1 MPDDVSQQTTTE
13 PTGSAGSSF
22 GVEEFLTEAGAAP
35 PLEDTSHVGDPDPE
49 GGTPPASPAETLEQP
64 APHKRSISEIQAYRS
79 QQARGRKFD
88 GLAEDEVS
96 VFKSMSQEAYDY
108 LYPKYLASKEHE
120 TKIRE
125 LEEKYQTADSH
136 RWYEEPNAYTL
147 HPEYSSLSA
156 NLTNLDSEENFW
168 KEQLAAVEDGKPWN
182 TLQQKTNANG
192 EVEYFY
198 GPEQQPSSAGKA
210 EILANLTKCTQYRTM
225 VTDKLNNLRSTF
237 VGRHKTFNER
247 LQAADKNLFGTV
259 DFSKNPALKKSY
271 DNWLNQFPPE
281 VHGQLPFQMLSKS
294 AAIIEHLVQQLRAKD
309 VSDVRKSS
317 VAKVVKVAGP
327 GNGVST
333 GNGGKTPEDYDRAF
347 ETMTQRKLS

>member
-1 MPDDVSQQTTTE
+1 MPDDVSQQTMTE
-13 PTGSAGSSF
+13 PTGSEGSSF

-35 PLEDTSHVGDPDPE
+35 PLEDTSHVGDHDTE
-49 GGTPPASPAETLEQP
+49 GGTTPASPVETIEQS
-64 APHKRSISEIQAYRS
+64 APHKRTIPEIQAYRS
-79 QQARGRKFD
+79 QQAKGRKFD

-120 TKIRE
+120 TRIKE
-125 LEEKYQTADSH
+125 LEEKYQTADSR

-147 HPEYSSLSA
+147 HPEYSSLSS

-168 KEQLAAVEDGKPWN
+168 KEQLAAVEEGKPWN
-182 TLQQKTNANG
+182 TLQQRTNANG

-237 VGRHKTFNER
+237 VGQHKTFSER
-247 LQAADKNLFGTV
+247 LQAADRNLFGTV
-259 DFSKNPALKKSY
+259 DVFKNPALKKSY

-281 VHGQLPFQMLSKS
+281 VHNQLPFQMLSKS

-309 VSDVRKSS
+309 ISDVRKTS
-317 VAKVVKVAGP
+317 VAKVAKVAGP
-327 GNGVST
+327 GNGISSGT
-333 GNGGKTPEDYDRAF
+333 GGKTPEDYDRAF
-347 ETMTQRKLS
+347 ENMTRRKLS